1 MAKPKTLDVDTLW
14 KIQRIGSPSLSPD
27 GAQAVAAV
35 TRYSMDDNSSASTLW
50 LLSTLGGVPRALT
63 QCGTKDGQPQ
73 WSPRGDR
80 IAFIAR
86 RDQQGAKDDEPQLYL
101 IAPDGGEAQRAA
113 TVATGVD
120 AFRWLPDGR
129 RIIFVSWVWP
139 DARGEKAQAR
149 KLAAFKA
156 RKETGYA
163 TSETQ
168 YRYWDHNLPAGREP
182 QLHLM
187 ELGNGDKPARVRNL
201 FEGTPYSL
209 QRTEPDSNCFDV
221 SPDGTRVVF
230 AFDPAAEK
238 RIENRQ
244 ALAELDL
251 RTGRID
257 VILHDADWDFSA
269 PRYSPD
275 GDRVAFIARHDALK
289 HTMPE
294 HLAVWDRD
302 SHTWDTVSAEWDHQV
317 QAPLQW
323 EDDGQAVLLMA
334 EQEGRKHLWRFELQD
349 RRAERVVSGGTLQ
362 AFDKRAG
369 TLLTLADG
377 IAHPARLTAHV
388 PGEEPRRVEHFNDE
402 LLAGVAT
409 ARTEEV
415 WYRGARGDLVQM
427 WLSYPPGFDAKKKHP
442 ILHLIHGGPHTA
454 FGDAFHY
461 RWNVQAMAAQG
472 YVVACVN
479 YHGSSSFGYGF
490 LDSITHRWGELEL
503 QDVEA
508 ATDWLLKKPWA
519 DKRRVFATG
528 GSYGGYMVAWMNG
541 HVPTG
546 RYAAYVCHAG
556 CFDWKAMFADDA
568 FSWHAK
574 ELGAYYWDDAR
585 QVDKQ
590 SPHAFAGT
598 MNTPTLVIHGALDY
612 RVPDAQGLAYYNTL
626 KARGVDARLLWF
638 PDENHWILKPR
649 NSKQWYG
656 EFFAWLARHDVKA
669 PRR

>member
-1 MAKPKTLDVDTLW
+1 MAKPKKTLDVDTLW

-163 TSETQ
+163 TSEAQ

-230 AFDPAAEK
+230 AFDPRREAHREPPGAGRDGPAQRAASTSSCTTP
-238 RIENRQ
+238 
-244 ALAELDL
+244 
-251 RTGRID
+251 TGT
-257 VILHDADWDFSA
+257 SA
-269 PRYSPD
+269 PRATAPTATAWPSSP
-275 GDRVAFIARHDALK
+275 GTTRSSTPCPNTGGVGPRQ
-289 HTMPE
+289 P
-294 HLAVWDRD
+294 HLG
-302 SHTWDTVSAEWDHQV
+302 HVSA
-317 QAPLQW
+317 PN
-323 EDDGQAVLLMA
+323 GTT
-334 EQEGRKHLWRFELQD
+334 RC
-349 RRAERVVSGGTLQ
+349 RRRCSGKT
-362 AFDKRAG
+362 
-369 TLLTLADG
+369 
-377 IAHPARLTAHV
+377 
-388 PGEEPRRVEHFNDE
+388 
-402 LLAGVAT
+402 T
-409 ARTEEV
+409 AR
-415 WYRGARGDLVQM
+415 R
-427 WLSYPPGFDAKKKHP
+427 
-442 ILHLIHGGPHTA
+442 
-454 FGDAFHY
+454 
-461 RWNVQAMAAQG
+461 
-472 YVVACVN
+472 C
-479 YHGSSSFGYGF
+479 
-490 LDSITHRWGELEL
+490 
-503 QDVEA
+503 
-508 ATDWLLKKPWA
+508 
-519 DKRRVFATG
+519 
-528 GSYGGYMVAWMNG
+528 
-541 HVPTG
+541 
-546 RYAAYVCHAG
+546 C
-556 CFDWKAMFADDA
+556 
-568 FSWHAK
+568 
-574 ELGAYYWDDAR
+574 
-585 QVDKQ
+585 
-590 SPHAFAGT
+590 
-598 MNTPTLVIHGALDY
+598 
-612 RVPDAQGLAYYNTL
+612 
-626 KARGVDARLLWF
+626 
-638 PDENHWILKPR
+638 
-649 NSKQWYG
+649 
-656 EFFAWLARHDVKA
+656 
-669 PRR
+669 